1 MRKAERVD
9 TFNRQRVC
17 VTVLPVAERVDGRA
31 AEPGGQAAQVRCVG
45 RGHRLDDDTPL
56 LVSTVTTVEQ
66 FASSLIATATHMP
79 QEITRCVTCHRA
91 EVTIPSLGLQG

>member
-1 MRKAERVD
+1 M
-9 TFNRQRVC
+9 
-17 VTVLPVAERVDGRA
+17 TVLPVAERVDGRA

-79 QEITRCVTCHRA
+79 QEITRCYLPSGRGDNPVSRA
-91 EVTIPSLGLQG
+91 ARLNWPRR